1 MSVGNLS
8 DVAQIM
14 EAILFSFTVIY
25 IAMEAKQALNLTK
38 AQYGHSLTQRMY
50 DRYLSSAQ
58 NTDFAMF
65 MAKNWEGDDM
75 ADHEHW
81 RVTLW
86 MNTLLVDIFDTWD
99 MHDKGLVDKSPLDMR
114 VQAVEGL
121 MKMRLGPAVWQLW
134 KPARDPRFIDWFET
148 EIFDT
153 ATTAQ
158 SS

>member
-1 MSVGNLS
+1 MNVSNLS

-14 EAILFSFTVIY
+14 EAVLFSLTVMY
-25 IAMEAKQALNLTK
+25 IAKEARQALNLTK

-65 MAKNWEGDDM
+65 MAKNWDGDDM

-99 MHDKGLVDKSPLDMR
+99 MHDKGLIEKSHLDMF
-114 VQAVEGL
+114 GTL
-121 MKMRLGPAVWQLW
+121 LGRACDMVYEVSGTILESIM
-134 KPARDPRFIDWFET
+134 DYLGCV
-148 EIFDT
+148 
-153 ATTAQ
+153 
-158 SS
+158 